1 MERSYLFMSEHLDSE
16 KLDYFKEKLL
26 EMKKENESKIS
37 DNEGNSPNDTISE
50 LADYDNHPADMATE
64 QFEQERDA
72 GLNMVREDRLTEIN
86 DALERIEKGTYGYS
100 EKSGKP
106 IPVERLEIM
115 PTARNLVEE
124 ENQ

>member
-1 MERSYLFMSEHLDSE
+1 MERSYLFMSEHLDSK

-72 GLNMVREDRLTEIN
+72 GLNRVREDRLTEIN

>member
-1 MERSYLFMSEHLDSE
+1 MERSYLFMSEHLDSK

>member
-1 MERSYLFMSEHLDSE
+1 MSEHLDSK